1 MNFFTILSIFLIFP
15 FQFSSLVLGDG
26 SDIDLGKRDATEN
39 DLENERFDWKCSKHF
54 SNSSKRNEHEFDNI
68 TCKWNNIA
76 T

>member
-39 DLENERFDWKCSKHF
+39 DLENERFD
-54 SNSSKRNEHEFDNI
+54 
-68 TCKWNNIA
+68 
-76 T
+76 